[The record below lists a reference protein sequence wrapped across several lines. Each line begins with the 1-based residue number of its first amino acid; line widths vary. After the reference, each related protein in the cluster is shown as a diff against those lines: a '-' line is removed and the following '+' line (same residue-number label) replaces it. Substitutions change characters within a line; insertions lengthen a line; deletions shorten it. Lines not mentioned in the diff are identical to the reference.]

1 MRFFFFFSFFIYLF
15 VDIYFLICYK
25 GFLRKKDGGK
35 NIKLHGHQGGEDLE
49 VREREVIKTHS
60 MKKITIL

>member
-1 MRFFFFFSFFIYLF
+1 M
-15 VDIYFLICYK
+15 
-25 GFLRKKDGGK
+25 RKKDGGK